1 MLWLNKNIQ
10 FLHKKLFFL
19 FVSYSVICFL
29 NAQTAN
35 LSTDDGIS
43 IRRKVENVLE
53 KYKEGL
59 KLLGEPSKTSRTWIE
74 EDINDMISNL
84 FINRNTKVFNDL
96 SRVRNADNEYLNIGD
111 YLSNISIWYR
121 DGLDINYG
129 WNIKNPCELRD
140 SEGTFFKVKVEI
152 QKTIKGTYTIDN
164 GMNINQD
171 SLDIYVRVPILQ
183 INPKLVLGEA
193 KIIEI
198 TKHTN
203 AECKEVALKAEFKLS
218 NFEEEILR
226 KRAENFVRDYAITL
240 DFVGNER
247 INERY
252 NVLDYFES
260 KKTLVYNDLFPHILK
275 NSFEADEYL
284 GYIESWFQRGM
295 RFSYSFVR
303 ATNLI
308 EDSAS
313 VTVEVE
319 VTRNAKVAQKGF
331 QNTDRMS
338 VFVKFP
344 YDFNNKYV
352 GAERT
357 TPRISKI
364 IERKRKT
371 NPRNYWSVGGG
382 LFTAHYFGD
391 LNANYQPFTLNQE
404 QTAIGG
410 SVHVTKKLTPRFS
423 VSFGFAIAQIRGDD
437 NRGNDINDNLER
449 YRYIR
454 NLHFRNTLKEFSFL
468 GTYDFLSSKGLFYR
482 RRTFTPYI
490 STGVGLL
497 FHNPQARTPIEF
509 GAAWID
515 LKPLNTEGQGKQEYP
530 KPYSLRQ
537 LVIPLAIGIKIKYN
551 SKIDIAFETGFR
563 FTFTDYLDDVSG
575 NYPNM
580 WDLDSDLA
588 RKMSNRTLE
597 QVSATNAVSRVP
609 ELNRLLTELNG
620 NLTYIGAD
628 GREYKT
634 FNGYGRSTD
643 QRGSPKVDDM
653 YMFTGIKVHYLIGVG
668 KQKTEPIRKRISFQF
683 E

>member
-1 MLWLNKNIQ
+1 MSWQNSIQ
-10 FLHKKLFFL
+10 LLLKQIFFVIFFYSITHFL
-19 FVSYSVICFL
+19 S
-29 NAQTAN
+29 AQNAN
-35 LSTDDGIS
+35 LSTDDGIL
-43 IRRKVENVLE
+43 IRKKVEGVLE
-53 KYKEGL
+53 NYKEGL
-59 KLLGEPSKTSRTWIE
+59 KLLGEPSKTSKTWIE
-74 EDINDMISNL
+74 EDIDNIINNL
-84 FINRNTKVFNDL
+84 FVNRNVKIFNDL
-96 SRVRNADNEYLNIGD
+96 SRVRNADNELLSVGD
-111 YLSNISIWYR
+111 YLSNIGVWYK
-121 DGLDINYG
+121 DGVDITYN

-140 SEGTFFKVKVEI
+140 NDGSFFKVKVEI
-152 QKTIKGTYTIDN
+152 QKTLKGTYTIDN

-171 SLDIYVRVPILQ
+171 SLDIYVRVPISQLH
-183 INPKLVLGEA
+183 PKLVLGEA

-198 TKHTN
+198 TKHTL

-226 KRAENFVRDYAITL
+226 KRAENFVKDYAITL

-247 INERY
+247 INDRY

-260 KKTLVYNDLFPHILK
+260 RKTPVYNDLFPHILK
-275 NSFEADEYL
+275 NSFEAEEYL

-319 VTRNAKVAQKGF
+319 VTRNARVSQKGF
-331 QNTDRMS
+331 QNVDRMS

-344 YDFNNKYV
+344 YDFANKYV
-352 GAERT
+352 AAERI

-364 IERKRKT
+364 VERKRKT
-371 NPRNYWSVGGG
+371 NPRNYWSISGG
-382 LFTAHYFGD
+382 LFASNYFGD

-404 QTAIGG
+404 QTTIGG
-410 SVHVTKKLTPRFS
+410 SISINKKFTPRFS
-423 VSFGFAIAQIRGDD
+423 VSLGFAIAQIRGDD
-437 NRGNDINDNLER
+437 SRGNDSRNELER

-454 NLHFRNTLKEFSFL
+454 NLHFRNTLKEFSL
-468 GTYDFLSSKGLFYR
+468 MGTYDFLSSKGLFYR

-490 STGVGLL
+490 SAGVGLL

-515 LKPLNTEGQGKQEYP
+515 LKPLNTEGQGKLDYP

-537 LVIPLAIGIKIKYN
+537 IIIPLSIGVKIKYN
-551 SKIDIAFETGFR
+551 SKIDIGFETGFR
-563 FTFTDYLDDVSG
+563 FTFTDYLDDVGG

-580 WDLDSDLA
+580 WDLESDLA
-588 RKMSNRTLE
+588 RKMSNRVLE
-597 QVSATNAVSRVP
+597 QTAATTGASRQS
-609 ELNRLLTELNG
+609 ELTRLLTEMNG

-628 GREYKT
+628 GRTYET
-634 FNGYGRSTD
+634 FNGYGRKGD
-643 QRGSPKVDDM
+643 QRGSPKVNDM
-653 YMFTGIKVHYLIGVG
+653 YMFTGIKIHYLIGVG
-668 KQKTEPIRKRISFQF
+668 KQKIEPSRKRISFQF